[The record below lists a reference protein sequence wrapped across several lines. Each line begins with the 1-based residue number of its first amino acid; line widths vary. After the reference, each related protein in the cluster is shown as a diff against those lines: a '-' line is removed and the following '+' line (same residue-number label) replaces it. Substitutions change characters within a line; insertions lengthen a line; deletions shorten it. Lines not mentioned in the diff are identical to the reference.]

1 MGYNSYTH
9 CLLKWRIWGS
19 VMIRDNSKD
28 GQNFTQILHN
38 RTCILWRFAR
48 NAWAHGNTM
57 IVGRTASH
65 GRSTKLSH
73 HRSYEMDY
81 LSSPPLEEHPPP
93 PTAHH
98 LSLPWAVCLAL
109 PQELRIN
116 LRSVSML
123 QLDALFFVCSEG
135 SSSWHVTWCYV
146 VMSNPTPFSLVG
158 GICYERL
165 EWRVL
170 LHSSKLEIFLGH
182 LRRLAVTFVYEHFNF
197 HIYSKT

>member
-1 MGYNSYTH
+1 MKVCTKRVGSWEHNDCRSYCIT
-9 CLLKWRIWGS
+9 RQIYEIEPS
-19 VMIRDNSKD
+19 SKLWN
-28 GQNFTQILHN
+28 GLFILS
-38 RTCILWRFAR
+38 AP
-48 NAWAHGNTM
+48 
-57 IVGRTASH
+57 GRT
-65 GRSTKLSH
+65 
-73 HRSYEMDY
+73 
-81 LSSPPLEEHPPP
+81 PPP
-93 PTAHH
+93 PTAHP

-116 LRSVSML
+116 LRSVPML

-170 LHSSKLEIFLGH
+170 LHSLKLEIFLGH

>member
-9 CLLKWRIWGS
+9 FLLKWRIWGS

-93 PTAHH
+93 PN
-98 LSLPWAVCLAL
+98 SSPSISAL
-109 PQELRIN
+109 GC
-116 LRSVSML
+116 M
-123 QLDALFFVCSEG
+123 
-135 SSSWHVTWCYV
+135 
-146 VMSNPTPFSLVG
+146 FSLTPGTPDKSKVRLHAAVG
-158 GICYERL
+158 RPLFRL
-165 EWRVL
+165 FWGFQFMACHVML
-170 LHSSKLEIFLGH
+170 CGY
-182 LRRLAVTFVYEHFNF
+182 V
-197 HIYSKT
+197 